1 MIEAQRGQMQRQAGL
16 RPMSK
21 VMQNNNEE
29 KCSFKGLRFH
39 LIHFPSR
46 EFELLGILWT
56 PWSTERM
63 TALGRIYRKRER
75 ERIKSVPFEVEPLLE
90 EIFSLSLRRIYRVRE
105 KIKQLEIKEPNQG
118 EDFREN
124 QTLEMVAR
132 RFFGK

>member
-39 LIHFPSR
+39 MIHFPSR

-75 ERIKSVPFEVEPLLE
+75 ERIKECPF
-90 EIFSLSLRRIYRVRE
+90 
-105 KIKQLEIKEPNQG
+105 
-118 EDFREN
+118 
-124 QTLEMVAR
+124 
-132 RFFGK
+132 